1 MPQSCGLLNFS
12 IQFNHS
18 SFEFKR
24 QALDKESMEKQMERQ
39 QHESHVFCSTYLFV
53 ACLMSNYALL
63 QILNDTL
70 SRIKVRNFILMFLVH
85 GNISGMHCSYHNYTS
100 SFSME

>member
-1 MPQSCGLLNFS
+1 MV
-12 IQFNHS
+12 
-18 SFEFKR
+18 
-24 QALDKESMEKQMERQ
+24 RQ
-39 QHESHVFCSTYLFV
+39 QHVSHVFCSTYLFV

-85 GNISGMHCSYHNYTS
+85 GTISGIYWSYDKYNEMSNKGAFTMTNVTV
-100 SFSME
+100 FDV